1 MKGEISMREEG
12 ARERERRGLDFEG
25 FWERRVK
32 DEGVVSYIG
41 RALKECPYCCVEISR
56 NAMQGLE

>member
-1 MKGEISMREEG
+1 MREEG
-12 ARERERRGLDFEG
+12 KGERERRGLDFEG